1 MLVYVINCHGK
12 PLMPCSA
19 RKARL
24 LLKNGSAKVIR
35 REPFTIQFLF
45 GSSGYKQPVTL
56 GVDAG
61 AKHIGLSASTT
72 KRELYSAEIVLRT
85 DITDLISTR
94 RELRRARRNRKTR
107 YRQPRFLNR
116 VKAKKKGWLAP
127 TIQNRINAHLKVV
140 DNVCKILPVAKI
152 IVETASFDTQKL
164 KNPDISGVE
173 YQQGEQLNFWNVR
186 EYVLFRDNHTCQH
199 CHGKSKNNVL
209 NVHHLESRKTGGD
222 APNNLITLCETCHK
236 SYHAGKIK
244 LKQTRGQ
251 SFKAETFM
259 GISRW
264 FIFNR
269 LKEIYPFEVKNTY
282 GYLTKNARIKAGLP
296 KEHYVDAFCIAGNI
310 QAERLNYYWYQ
321 KQVRK
326 HNRQI
331 HKLTINKGG
340 TRKRNQSPYEV
351 FGFRLFDK
359 VKCKGEVGFIF
370 ARRLRGSFNVRKL
383 DGTKISA
390 DISYKK
396 LALISKRKTY
406 LIERRGAAM
415 IPTAHL

>member
-1 MLVYVINCHGK
+1 MLVYVINQYGK

-19 RKARL
+19 RKARV
-24 LLKNGSAKVIR
+24 LLKEGKAIVIR
-35 REPFTIQFLF
+35 REPFTIRLKF
-45 GSSGYKQPVTL
+45 GSSGYKQPITL

-61 AKHIGLSASTT
+61 AKHIGLSASTV
-72 KRELYSAEIVLRT
+72 KRELYSAEVVLRT
-85 DITDLISTR
+85 DITDLLSTR

-116 VKAKKKGWLAP
+116 VKAKKQGWLAP

-152 IVETASFDTQKL
+152 VVETASFDIQKL
-164 KNPDISGVE
+164 KNPDISGIE

-199 CHGKSKNNVL
+199 CHGKSKDNVL

-236 SYHAGKIK
+236 AYHAGKIK

-251 SFKAETFM
+251 SFKAEAFM
-259 GISRW
+259 GIMRW
-264 FIFNR
+264 AFFNK
-269 LKEIYPFEVKNTY
+269 LKEVYPTIEIRNTY
-282 GYLTKNARIKAGLP
+282 GYLTKNTRIRLGLP
-296 KEHYVDAFCIAGNI
+296 KEHYVDAYCIAKNV

-321 KQVRK
+321 RQVRK

-340 TRKRNQSPYEV
+340 SRKRNQSPFEV
-351 FGFRLFDK
+351 FGYRLFDK
-359 VKCKGEVGFIF
+359 VKCKDEIGFIF
-370 ARRLRGSFNVRKL
+370 GRRASGSFDIRKL

-390 DISYKK
+390 GISYKK
-396 LALISKRKTY
+396 LVLISKRKTY
-406 LIERRGAAM
+406 LTERRDAA
-415 IPTAHL
+415 PPHS